1 MGLRT
6 IRKLEIH
13 HGIVTNS
20 ERVDTY
26 GPTASYGPRHSCRAT
41 AAFPRGQT
49 RSLSP
54 PYLMENSRA
63 DETTRNF
70 AREDSHA

>member
-6 IRKLEIH
+6 ILKPEIH

-26 GPTASYGPRHSCRAT
+26 GPTASLGRPNACAVCPCRGFVPAGVRHEKSPRSQPRTARIAIGP
-41 AAFPRGQT
+41 GIQ
-49 RSLSP
+49 
-54 PYLMENSRA
+54 
-63 DETTRNF
+63 
-70 AREDSHA
+70 